1 MLKFL
6 HIENIAVIKR
16 LDLSLGNGFNVFTGQ
31 TGAGKSIIL
40 DSLLLLCGA
49 RSDRD
54 LIRTG
59 EQRALVEG
67 VFDVGEAAF
76 PALAEYGVE
85 PRRTASCSS
94 PAR

>member
-16 LDLSLGNGFNVFTGQ
+16 LDLSLGPGFNVFTGQ

-49 RSDRD
+49 
-54 LIRTG
+54 
-59 EQRALVEG
+59 
-67 VFDVGEAAF
+67 
-76 PALAEYGVE
+76 ALAGICLRK
-85 PRRTASCSS
+85 RRDAH
-94 PAR
+94 

>member
-40 DSLLLLCGA
+40 DLSL
-49 RSDRD
+49 
-54 LIRTG
+54 IHI
-59 EQRALVEG
+59 
-67 VFDVGEAAF
+67 
-76 PALAEYGVE
+76 
-85 PRRTASCSS
+85 
-94 PAR
+94 

>member
-16 LDLSLGNGFNVFTGQ
+16 LDLSLGPGFNVFTGQ

-59 EQRALVEG
+59 EQK
-67 VFDVGEAAF
+67 
-76 PALAEYGVE
+76 E
-85 PRRTASCSS
+85 PRYCRACSW
-94 PAR
+94 